1 MSVSEEIPDTYPLEE
16 YHQKICEVKYVK
28 AILIAAG
35 LGMRLNPLTDNRPK
49 CMLDV
54 GGKTILQ
61 RVLETLRSCGI
72 NDIAIVRGY
81 QKEMINFPRIKYYY
95 NDDYMNNNILGSL
108 FYAEEEMDGI
118 LVVSYSDI
126 LYEEKVLKKLLGSEA
141 DISVV
146 VDTKWTEAYE
156 GRTEHPVS
164 EAEKVLVQD
173 NRVVRIGKEPIGAK
187 EAYGEFIGLA
197 KFSGRGTELLKEVY
211 HQVKIEFAG
220 KLFQH
225 EGRVF
230 EKAYL
235 TDMFQELIDRGYTV
249 TNVDIEG
256 GWREIDTVQDYER
269 VGDEWK

>member
-1 MSVSEEIPDTYPLEE
+1 MLKGIARTLLKV
-16 YHQKICEVKYVK
+16 KEVKVKRMK
-28 AILIAAG
+28 AIIIAAG
-35 LGMRLNPLTDNRPK
+35 PGMRLNPLTDNRPK
-49 CMLDV
+49 CMLDIE
-54 GGKTILQ
+54 GKTILQ
-61 RVLETLRSCGI
+61 RALEILRNCGI

-81 QKEMINFPRIKYYY
+81 KKEAIDYSGVKYYY
-95 NDDYMNNNILGSL
+95 NKDYENNNILGSL

-126 LYEEKVLKKLLGSEA
+126 LYEEKVLKKLLRSEA

-173 NRVVRIGKEPIGAK
+173 NRVVKIGKEPIGAE

-269 VGDEWK
+269 VRDEWK